1 MILRHFVMATK
12 CTGEGSVASGLI
24 VINCLKTL
32 KEGIFTHVLYC
43 RYNTKK
49 ISIWIFPF
57 ISILNIIGIL
67 NTQPSKQ
74 LQMMRPFHKLEEK
87 LIKSEVAPKI

>member
-1 MILRHFVMATK
+1 MATK

-24 VINCLKTL
+24 VINSLKTL

-57 ISILNIIGIL
+57 ISILNI
-67 NTQPSKQ
+67 QPSKQ
-74 LQMMRPFHKLEEK
+74 LQMMRPFHKSGEK
-87 LIKSEVAPKI
+87 LTKSKVAPKI